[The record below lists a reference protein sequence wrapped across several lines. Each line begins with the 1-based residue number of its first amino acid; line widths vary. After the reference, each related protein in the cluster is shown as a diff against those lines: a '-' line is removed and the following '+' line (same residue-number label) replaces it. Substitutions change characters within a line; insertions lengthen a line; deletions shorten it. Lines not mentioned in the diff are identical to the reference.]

1 MQSGSSKLF
10 SHSDVM
16 LPGKHHHMR
25 VLFLPRWYP
34 NRYDPMP
41 GLFVKR
47 QAEVVSAHCDVSV
60 LYVHE
65 DPACSNMYEIE
76 IADEDGINVVRVYY
90 KVSLSEFGMFGKL
103 VRMYRFFHANW
114 LGFRKLRDFTP
125 DLLHVH
131 VLTRQGFIALI
142 YKLFTRTPYVITE
155 HWSRYFPQN
164 NTYKGLLRK
173 DITGHVVHFA
183 SAIIAVSEKLKEAM
197 LDKNLNNRNY
207 RVIPNPV
214 DMDKFN
220 IIEKTE
226 NPDPGKKRIVHISCF
241 EDKSKNISGFLN
253 AIKNLSKKREDFECY
268 LIGEG
273 PDWEQMKN
281 HARDLDLIGKFAFF
295 PGLKTGKDLVSEIN
309 NADFLVLSSHYET
322 FGSVVIETLACGIP
336 VVATNV
342 GVVGDVVNKQ
352 NGLIVP
358 PGDIN
363 ALEEAIGIMLDNCRD
378 YDRTQIRESV
388 VDQFSN
394 KIIGEQLHLLY
405 QEVLTVKS
413 SSGK

>member
-1 MQSGSSKLF
+1 
-10 SHSDVM
+10 M
-16 LPGKHHHMR
+16 LPGKHDRMR

-34 NRYDPMP
+34 HRYDPMP
-41 GLFVKR
+41 GLFIKR
-47 QAEVVSAHCDVSV
+47 QAESVSSHCDVSV
-60 LYVHE
+60 LFVHE
-65 DPACSNMYEIE
+65 DRQCTNKYEID
-76 IADEDGINVVRVYY
+76 IADENGIHVVRVYY
-90 KVSLSEFGMFGKL
+90 KVSSGGFGLFGKL
-103 VRMYRFFHANW
+103 VRLNRFFHANW
-114 LGFRKLRDFTP
+114 LGFRKLRDFPP

-142 YKLFTRTPYVITE
+142 CKLFYKIPYVITE

-164 NTYKGLLRK
+164 NTYQGLLRK
-173 DITGHVVHFA
+173 DVTGHVVHFA

-220 IIEKTE
+220 ITEKIE
-226 NPDPGKKRIVHISCF
+226 NPEPGKKRIVHISCF
-241 EDKSKNISGFLN
+241 EDKSKNISGFLK
-253 AIKNLSKKREDFECY
+253 AIKNLSLKREDFECY

-295 PGLKTGKDLVSEIN
+295 PGLKTEKDLVSEIN

-322 FGSVVIETLACGIP
+322 FGSVVIESLACGIP

-342 GVVGDVVNKQ
+342 GVVSQVVNKQ
-352 NGLIVP
+352 NGLILP

-363 ALEEAIGIMLDNCRD
+363 GLEEAIGIMLDSCSY
-378 YDRTQIRESV
+378 YDRNQIRKSV
-388 VDQFSN
+388 VDKFSN

-405 QEVLTVKS
+405 QEVLTNRS